1 MRRALVVAAATAVFA
16 VVLALSFPTD
26 ELARWG
32 LARAPLPD
40 GRFITF
46 ERAHL
51 RPWGLVLD
59 GATLRRPDGNALY
72 AADWLRLRPSLSRPP
87 WRLAAGLLGGT
98 VDARLGTGGGVQTV
112 ELTWT
117 DLDLERLLAALQR
130 GDRLAVVVH
139 STMRLSGRA
148 SGSTGLRLTAGN
160 LPSGSGEIVLRD
172 AVWQPSLGAL
182 ADAPVHAEHATLRWD
197 LADRR
202 LSVAAFD
209 LQGREMHLAA
219 SGHIQVAAE
228 LPASTLDLHVSL
240 TPQPGMPEQMRQ
252 VLDGLPRGADGTR
265 DFVLAG
271 TLDAPRIARP

>member
-26 ELARWG
+26 QLARWG

-59 GATLRRPDGNALY
+59 GATLRQPDGGALY
-72 AADWLRLRPSLSRPP
+72 TADWLRLRPSWSGPP
-87 WRLAAGLLGGT
+87 WRLAAALLGGT
-98 VDARLGTGGGVQTV
+98 VDARLGTDRDVQTV
-112 ELTWT
+112 EFTWT
-117 DLDLERLLAALQR
+117 DLDLERLLATLQR
-130 GDRLAVVVH
+130 GDRV
-139 STMRLSGRA
+139 SGRA
-148 SGSTGLRLTAGN
+148 SGSTGLRLTAADS
-160 LPSGSGEIVLRD
+160 PSGSGEIVLRD

-209 LQGREMHLAA
+209 LQGREMNLAA
-219 SGHIQVAAE
+219 SGHIEVAAA
-228 LPASTLDLHVSL
+228 LDASTLDLHVSL

-252 VLDGLPRGADGTR
+252 LLDGLPRGADGTR

-271 TLDAPRIARP
+271 TPHAPRIARP

>member
-1 MRRALVVAAATAVFA
+1 MRRALLVAATTAVFA

-40 GRFITF
+40 GCFITF

-59 GATLRRPDGNALY
+59 GATLRRPDGGALY
-72 AADWLRLRPSLSRPP
+72 AVDWLRLRPSWSVPP

-98 VDARLGTGGGVQTV
+98 VDARLGTDGGAQTIEV
-112 ELTWT
+112 TWA
-117 DLDLERLLAALQR
+117 DLDLGRLLAALQR
-130 GDRLAVVVH
+130 GDRV
-139 STMRLSGRA
+139 SGRA
-148 SGSTGLRLTAGN
+148 SGSTGLRVTAGN
-160 LPSGSGEIVLRD
+160 PPSGSGEIVLRD
-172 AVWQPSLGAL
+172 AIWQPSLGAL
-182 ADAPVHAEHATLRWD
+182 ADAPVHAERATLRWD
-197 LADRR
+197 LAGRS

-209 LQGREMHLAA
+209 LQGREMNLAA
-219 SGHIQVAAE
+219 SGHVQVATA
-228 LPASTLDLHVSL
+228 LDASTLDLHVTL
-240 TPQPGMPEQMRQ
+240 TAQPAMPDQMRQ
-252 VLDGLPRGADGTR
+252 LLDGLPRGADGTR

>member
-1 MRRALVVAAATAVFA
+1 MRRALLVVAATAVFA

-32 LARAPLPD
+32 LARAPLPE
-40 GRFITF
+40 GQFITF

-59 GATLRRPDGNALY
+59 RATLRRPDGGALY
-72 AADWLRLRPSLSRPP
+72 TADWLRLRPSWSGPP
-87 WRLAAGLLGGT
+87 WRIAAGLLGGT
-98 VDARLGTGGGVQTV
+98 VDARVGTDGAAQTV
-112 ELTWT
+112 ELIWA
-117 DLDLERLLAALQR
+117 DLDLERLLAALQSGER
-130 GDRLAVVVH
+130 V
-139 STMRLSGRA
+139 SGRA
-148 SGSTGLRLTAGN
+148 SGSTGLRLTAGDS
-160 LPSGSGEIVLRD
+160 PIGSGEIVLRD

-209 LQGREMHLAA
+209 LQGREMNLAA
-219 SGHIQVAAE
+219 SGHIQVAAA
-228 LPASTLDLHVSL
+228 LDASTLDLHVSL

-252 VLDGLPRGADGTR
+252 LLDGLPRGADGTP
-265 DFVLAG
+265 DFVLSG

>member
-1 MRRALVVAAATAVFA
+1 MRQRALLVAAATAVFG
-16 VVLALSFPTD
+16 VVLTLSFPTD

-59 GATLRRPDGNALY
+59 GATLRRPDGGALY
-72 AADWLRLRPSLSRPP
+72 AADWLRLRPAWSRPP
-87 WRLAAGLLGGT
+87 LRLAAGLLGGT
-98 VDARLGTGGGVQTV
+98 VDARLGTDGGAQTI
-112 ELTWT
+112 ELTWA
-117 DLDLERLLAALQR
+117 DLDLGRLLAALQR
-130 GDRLAVVVH
+130 GDRV
-139 STMRLSGRA
+139 SGRA
-148 SGSTGLRLTAGN
+148 SGSTGLRLTAGDA
-160 LPSGSGEIVLRD
+160 PSGSGELVLRD
-172 AVWQPSLGAL
+172 AVWHPSLGAL

-209 LQGREMHLAA
+209 LQGQEMHLAA
-219 SGHIQVAAE
+219 SGHIQVAAA
-228 LPASTLDLHVSL
+228 LDASTLDLHVSL

-252 VLDGLPRGADGTR
+252 LLDGLPRGADGTR

>member
-1 MRRALVVAAATAVFA
+1 MRRALLVAATTAVFA

-40 GRFITF
+40 GCFITF

-59 GATLRRPDGNALY
+59 GATLRRPDGGALY
-72 AADWLRLRPSLSRPP
+72 AVDWLRLRPSWSVPP

-98 VDARLGTGGGVQTV
+98 VDARLGTDGGAQTIEV
-112 ELTWT
+112 TWA
-117 DLDLERLLAALQR
+117 DLDLGSLLAALQR
-130 GDRLAVVVH
+130 GDRV
-139 STMRLSGRA
+139 SGRA
-148 SGSTGLRLTAGN
+148 SGSTGLRVTAGN
-160 LPSGSGEIVLRD
+160 PPSGSGEIVLRD
-172 AVWQPSLGAL
+172 AIWQPSLGAL
-182 ADAPVHAEHATLRWD
+182 ADAPVHAERATLRWD
-197 LADRR
+197 LAGRS

-209 LQGREMHLAA
+209 LQGREMNLAA
-219 SGHIQVAAE
+219 SGHVQVAAA
-228 LPASTLDLHVSL
+228 LDASTLDLHVTL
-240 TPQPGMPEQMRQ
+240 TAQPAMPDQMRQ
-252 VLDGLPRGADGTR
+252 LLDGLPRGADGTR

>member
-40 GRFITF
+40 GCFITF

-59 GATLRRPDGNALY
+59 GATLRRPDGGALY
-72 AADWLRLRPSLSRPP
+72 AVDWLRLRPSWSVPP

-98 VDARLGTGGGVQTV
+98 VDARLGTDGGAQTIEV
-112 ELTWT
+112 TWA
-117 DLDLERLLAALQR
+117 DLDLGRLLAALQR
-130 GDRLAVVVH
+130 GDRV
-139 STMRLSGRA
+139 SGRA
-148 SGSTGLRLTAGN
+148 SGSTGLRVTAGN
-160 LPSGSGEIVLRD
+160 PPSGSGEIVLRD
-172 AVWQPSLGAL
+172 AIWQPSLGAL
-182 ADAPVHAEHATLRWD
+182 ADAPVHAERATLRWD
-197 LADRR
+197 LAGRS

-209 LQGREMHLAA
+209 LQGREMNLAA
-219 SGHIQVAAE
+219 SGHVQVATA
-228 LPASTLDLHVSL
+228 LDASTLDLHVTL
-240 TPQPGMPEQMRQ
+240 TAQPAMPDQMRQ
-252 VLDGLPRGADGTR
+252 LLDGLPRGADGTR

>member
-16 VVLALSFPTD
+16 AVLALSFPTD

-32 LARAPLPD
+32 LARTPLPD

-59 GATLRRPDGNALY
+59 GATLRQPDGGALY
-72 AADWLRLRPSLSRPP
+72 TADWLRLRPSWSGPP

-98 VDARLGTGGGVQTV
+98 VDARLDTDRDVQTV
-112 ELTWT
+112 EFTWT

-130 GDRLAVVVH
+130 GDRV
-139 STMRLSGRA
+139 SGRA
-148 SGSTGLRLTAGN
+148 SGSTGLRLTAADSA
-160 LPSGSGEIVLRD
+160 SGSGEIVLRD
-172 AVWQPSLGAL
+172 AAWQPSLGAL

-209 LQGREMHLAA
+209 LQGREMNLAA
-219 SGHIQVAAE
+219 SGHIEVAAA
-228 LPASTLDLHVSL
+228 LDASTLDLHVSL
-240 TPQPGMPEQMRQ
+240 TPRPGMPEQMRQ
-252 VLDGLPRGADGTR
+252 LLDGLPRGADGTR

>member
-1 MRRALVVAAATAVFA
+1 MRRALPVAAGTAVFA

-40 GRFITF
+40 GCFITF

-59 GATLRRPDGNALY
+59 GATLRRPDGGALY
-72 AADWLRLRPSLSRPP
+72 AVDWLRLRPSWSVPP

-98 VDARLGTGGGVQTV
+98 VDARLGTDGGAQTIEV
-112 ELTWT
+112 TWA
-117 DLDLERLLAALQR
+117 DLDLGRLLAALQR
-130 GDRLAVVVH
+130 GDRV
-139 STMRLSGRA
+139 SGRA
-148 SGSTGLRLTAGN
+148 SGSTGLRVTAGN
-160 LPSGSGEIVLRD
+160 PPSGSGEIVLRD
-172 AVWQPSLGAL
+172 AIWQPSLGAL
-182 ADAPVHAEHATLRWD
+182 ADAPVHAERATLRWD
-197 LADRR
+197 LAGRS

-209 LQGREMHLAA
+209 LQGREMNLAA
-219 SGHIQVAAE
+219 SGHVQVAAA
-228 LPASTLDLHVSL
+228 LDASTLDLHVTL
-240 TPQPGMPEQMRQ
+240 TAQPAMPDQMRQ
-252 VLDGLPRGADGTR
+252 LLDGLPRGADGTR